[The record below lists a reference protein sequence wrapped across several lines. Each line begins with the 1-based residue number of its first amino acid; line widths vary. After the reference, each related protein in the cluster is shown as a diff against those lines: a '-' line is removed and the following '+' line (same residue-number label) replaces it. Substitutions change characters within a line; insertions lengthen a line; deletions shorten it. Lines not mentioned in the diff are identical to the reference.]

1 MPSLGRSSLR
11 PWNTGAVM
19 SACRTKRSWLKGE
32 YLADKSTVLKFGP
45 VSTLTL
51 HRSRR
56 SVKLGRQRIRHSDS
70 VRRHK
75 LFNNVG
81 RRLYDSQPGLRT
93 FIMVRPYESRT
104 GRRAFPGRSAAPTF
118 RRRPSGSRR
127 RREIPASRRSSPS
140 WPRPSRG
147 SPWLCA
153 RGNGV

>member
-1 MPSLGRSSLR
+1 MIKQS
-11 PWNTGAVM
+11 V
-19 SACRTKRSWLKGE
+19 
-32 YLADKSTVLKFGP
+32 KSTAPQRGMHPARARFKGDISGGQIDRLKFGP
-45 VSTLTL
+45 VSALTL

-56 SVKLGRQRIRHSDS
+56 SVKLGCQRIRHSDS
-70 VRRHK
+70 ISID
-75 LFNNVG
+75 NSTINVG
-81 RRLYDSQPGLRT
+81 RRYTIQPGLRN

-118 RRRPSGSRR
+118 RRRSSGSRR